1 MTRGPFLKG
10 GLGFYRLVHH
20 LTSPLTYQLPQ
31 ALLTQHKKRSKL
43 PWRFPFPF
51 HKFSLHMTDSI
62 FACTAATD
70 SAQLLWTPGAFN
82 LLYDT

>member
-1 MTRGPFLKG
+1 
-10 GLGFYRLVHH
+10 
-20 LTSPLTYQLPQ
+20 
-31 ALLTQHKKRSKL
+31 
-43 PWRFPFPF
+43 
-51 HKFSLHMTDSI
+51 MTDSI